1 MEPTYL
7 QIEKDNRIIQFR
19 VDIDRKFAYSEY
31 SMDYFDYYIRISDE
45 YVDFGAS
52 SDLLLAVDDY
62 RNIRIYDKFMKEYVG
77 FDIDDLN
84 LIHYRYVTLNLSGIT
99 LEQLVKEILYQ
110 KFVGERVRFDV

>member
-1 MEPTYL
+1 MEPNYL
-7 QIEKDNRIIQFR
+7 RIEKDNRIIQFC
-19 VDIDRKFAYSEY
+19 VDIERRFAYSEY
-31 SMDYFDYYIRISDE
+31 SMDYFDYYIRIRDE
-45 YVDFGAS
+45 YVDSGVS

-84 LIHYRYVTLNLSGIT
+84 IIHYMYDTISLSGIT

-110 KFVGERVRFDV
+110 KFVGARVRFDV